1 MPSPSDVPTGPPP
14 ICTDGNVQKKNMLQS
29 IGNSLID
36 ITGLGQLIDRKTPL
50 QKLQSEIQQIKEKTQ
65 EAINTG
71 MTSYAKFQ
79 NDLDKEMINDINL
92 VNQSL
97 QSYVSLQDEIIYG
110 KIALNEIY
118 IFGSYFLLL
127 VTIIFILISNA
138 FNKVK

>member
-1 MPSPSDVPTGPPP
+1 MSSPPP
-14 ICTDGNVQKKNMLQS
+14 ICTDGNIQKGNMLQS

-36 ITGLGQLIDRKTPL
+36 ITGLGQLVNKKTPL
-50 QKLQSEIQQIKEKTQ
+50 QKLQSEIQEIKDKTQ

-71 MTSYAKFQ
+71 ITSYVSFQ
-79 NDLDKEMINDINL
+79 NVLDKEIINDINL

-97 QSYVSLQDEIIYG
+97 QSYISLQDEIIYG

-127 VTIIFILISNA
+127 VTITFLLISNA